1 MVSDAGSDVPPPGA
15 AVPDAPPPPPPAAAT
30 APPPPPPATA
40 PPPPPQDD
48 DDGEEKLCRYCFD
61 GEEEGELISPCA
73 CKGGQKWVHLDCLR
87 RWQRMVLVS
96 QPTHPMFH
104 GEDQRQH
111 DCNVCKQPYTCPPPT
126 RHELMQS
133 FTGVEIAS
141 LIDEGCVIGAGAE
154 FTAELAAQ
162 LGSMPRSLRRASSYE
177 HWSGGAYLITGV
189 EDDDGLF
196 ALELDSEA
204 SLRRLRSMADGGLV
218 VVLRGKRLKV
228 TSRGSLADVAADDED
243 ALLAAFQALTA
254 PATVV
259 LAEVDPR
266 GALLPRTCG
275 DDHVAAVNLARP
287 LPSSFNDAPRAS
299 RARAAA
305 LAKVRSAR
313 GATWARA
320 AERVAVV
327 HHVGGPCDE
336 RSIVRCLVLGAG
348 GAAGYKVVE
357 TLDEALFL
365 AARLAARCRDPP
377 GSKKRIRDDDTAE
390 TSTVDDEP
398 APPGDARLGPGQRV
412 RLRGLTSAARLN
424 GRLAVVLSARQGRWQ
439 VVLATTDADAGRVL
453 AVKPENLALEPS
465 SLFGVDSEDEEDDDE
480 SGDSDEDDAPAEL
493 DASEPVAP
501 PPPDAAA
508 PEPPPPGAESATRTA
523 PPPADAE
530 PFGGTVYAFW
540 GDARWSRTQ
549 LLGEIARGH
558 WGMCK
563 ASVLDVVA
571 RPRDRRAG
579 LEDRLVFAP
588 ITAMTEESIAHAR
601 TQLRPLREQGRL
613 AARQADDAPPSPAMP
628 RRASDADNVAEAAEA
643 PL

>member
-1 MVSDAGSDVPPPGA
+1 MADAGSDVPPPGA
-15 AVPDAPPPPPPAAAT
+15 AVPMPAAA
-30 APPPPPPATA
+30 AGGRRDRGAAAAAAAA
-40 PPPPPQDD
+40 PPPPPQDG

-204 SLRRLRSMADGGLV
+204 SLRRLRSMADGGLT

-275 DDHVAAVNLARP
+275 DDHVAAVNLAAFTPILQRR
-287 LPSSFNDAPRAS
+287 APRVAG
-299 RARAAA
+299 
-305 LAKVRSAR
+305 AR
-313 GATWARA
+313 GGA
-320 AERVAVV
+320 
-327 HHVGGPCDE
+327 GQGPCDE
-336 RSIVRCLVLGAG
+336 RSVVRCLVLGAG

-377 GSKKRIRDDDTAE
+377 GSKKRIRDDDAAE
-390 TSTVDDEP
+390 TSTVDDES

-439 VVLATTDADAGRVL
+439 VVLATTDADAG
-453 AVKPENLALEPS
+453 
-465 SLFGVDSEDEEDDDE
+465 
-480 SGDSDEDDAPAEL
+480 
-493 DASEPVAP
+493 
-501 PPPDAAA
+501 
-508 PEPPPPGAESATRTA
+508 
-523 PPPADAE
+523 
-530 PFGGTVYAFW
+530 AFW
-540 GDARWSRTQ
+540 R
-549 LLGEIARGH
+549 
-558 WGMCK
+558 
-563 ASVLDVVA
+563 
-571 RPRDRRAG
+571 
-579 LEDRLVFAP
+579 
-588 ITAMTEESIAHAR
+588 
-601 TQLRPLREQGRL
+601 
-613 AARQADDAPPSPAMP
+613 
-628 RRASDADNVAEAAEA
+628 
-643 PL
+643 